1 MTDRLQTHRICFI
14 CMGNICRSPLAEN
27 VFRHK
32 VRQRGLDSQFVIDS
46 AGTGG
51 WHAGEPPDPRV
62 RSVAQ
67 SQGIQM
73 SGAARQIKREDFA
86 RYDFLICMDDE
97 NREHILNM
105 GAPPEKVRLLLECD
119 QNAQCR
125 EVPDPYYGGADGFEH
140 VFKLVEA
147 ACEPLLNEL
156 TGAAHSKTAPSTQ
169 R

>member
-1 MTDRLQTHRICFI
+1 MTARPQTHRICFI

-32 VRQRGLDSQFVIDS
+32 VRQRGVEGQFVIDS

-51 WHAGEPPDPRV
+51 WHAGEPPDARV
-62 RSVAQ
+62 RSVAH
-67 SQGIQM
+67 SRGINM
-73 SGAARQIKREDFA
+73 SGAARQIKRDDFA
-86 RYDFLICMDDE
+86 DFDLLICMDDE

-105 GAPPEKVRLLLECD
+105 GAPPDKVRLMLECD
-119 QNAQCR
+119 QKSQCR

-147 ACEPLLNEL
+147 ACEALLNEL
-156 TGAAHSKTAPSTQ
+156 VGAPQGKPAQSSQ